1 MLRVGK
7 LLLHLLNKTAGPFFL
22 KKMQDLLLELLDLLL
37 QLQFLLHYLL
47 HLKRNKMVMIQILIY
62 TIHIMWT

>member
-7 LLLHLLNKTAGPFFL
+7 LLLHLLKQNCRSLFFK
-22 KKMQDLLLELLDLLL
+22 KKMQDLLLKLLDLLL

-47 HLKRNKMVMIQILIY
+47 HLKRNKLVMI
-62 TIHIMWT
+62 

>member
-1 MLRVGK
+1 MEQALRAACRQAAAPPVK
-7 LLLHLLNKTAGPFFL
+7 QNCRSLFL

-47 HLKRNKMVMIQILIY
+47 HLKRNKMVMI
-62 TIHIMWT
+62 

>member
-7 LLLHLLNKTAGPFFL
+7 LLLHLLNKTAGSFK
-22 KKMQDLLLELLDLLL
+22 KKMQDLLLELLYLLL